1 MATPPVAGPVGA
13 VIGGGLAIV
22 ATAGSSS
29 GRRPQR
35 LELTISSISMSRD
48 DTCVFCWVGGFHVR
62 IQVVGVRFFY
72 WSCFCGWVN
81 VSLRIEVG
89 GVVCCFF
96 SDYFEDQSRWAQ
108 LPKGKV

>member
-1 MATPPVAGPVGA
+1 MAGPVGA

-48 DTCVFCWVGGFHVR
+48 DTCVVGWVGGFHVR
-62 IQVVGVRFFY
+62 IQVVGVRFFLLVLFFFV
-72 WSCFCGWVN
+72 WVGGWVN
-81 VSLRIEVG
+81 GSLRMEVG
-89 GVVCCFF
+89 GTVCCCFF
-96 SDYFEDQSRWAQ
+96 SEYFEDQSI
-108 LPKGKV
+108 

>member
-1 MATPPVAGPVGA
+1 MATPKRAVAGPVGA

-62 IQVVGVRFFY
+62 IQVVGVRVFFTGLV
-72 WSCFCGWVN
+72 FFLGGWVGEC
-81 VSLRIEVG
+81 V
-89 GVVCCFF
+89 
-96 SDYFEDQSRWAQ
+96 FEN
-108 LPKGKV
+108 